1 MKNKSE
7 INCTELHHLCFWLH
21 TYFAQYDTIWFPIIK
36 SPFFPLL
43 YKDNRCFS
51 PLFWQ
56 WHIQVSLRLTC
67 YTNAH
72 GLWRLE
78 KKREPQLEI
87 CLTFDPWDAR
97 WFDHRQTRLAH
108 TWAQAHSLE
117 WPSSLKLIL
126 SNEHWLYERPF
137 LEGKQRWFSLSPI
150 KPISLV
156 MINTLRLI
164 RANLPHS
171 CMLVYRLR
179 NKMTLKHK
187 CLCEENQASTG
198 FEDCCSTEGRTW
210 VQSDLF
216 YTPAI

>member
-1 MKNKSE
+1 MFLSPVLTVTHSSLITADLLHE
-7 INCTELHHLCFWLH
+7 CTW
-21 TYFAQYDTIWFPIIK
+21 
-36 SPFFPLL
+36 
-43 YKDNRCFS
+43 
-51 PLFWQ
+51 
-56 WHIQVSLRLTC
+56 SLEVR
-67 YTNAH
+67 
-72 GLWRLE
+72 E
-78 KKREPQLEI
+78 KREPQLEI

-156 MINTLRLI
+156 MINTLCLI

-171 CMLVYRLR
+171 CVLVYRLR

-216 YTPAI
+216 YAPAI